1 MKVGVILIL
10 VIMVAL
16 LFNLLGFLFKIGYA
30 PFADEVLVAGAALEI
45 LGALVLLLLGKPAGG
60 KSNKLPLA
68 LLASALLAGLCYLF
82 LGQLFFYNE
91 TKLEEAWQH
100 REMQYPRQWIAH
112 LGDLEFEEFG
122 DRMTTFA
129 TTANFCYGYLD
140 TEKGH
145 LAKIPRKEQ
154 LVIRH
159 NCLLVNKLY
168 LKSKLFQDQCVSY
181 EKSLFIQKKY
191 FSSSVLLSKA
201 DSLAIEAAL
210 DSIAS
215 Q

>member
-1 MKVGVILIL
+1 MKARVVLIL
-10 VIMVAL
+10 VVMAAL
-16 LFNLLGFLFKIGYA
+16 LFNLLGFLFKIGCA
-30 PFADEVLVAGAALEI
+30 PFADEVLVAGATLEI
-45 LGALVLLLLGKPAGG
+45 LGALVLLGKLTGG
-60 KSNKLPLA
+60 KSNKLPLV

-82 LGQLFFYNE
+82 VGQLFFYNE
-91 TKLEEAWQH
+91 TKLIEAWQH

-129 TTANFCYGYLD
+129 ATANFCYGYLD

-145 LAKIPRKEQ
+145 LAKIPENEQ

-159 NCLLVNKLY
+159 NCLLVNKMY
-168 LKSKLFQDQCVSY
+168 LNSKLFQNQCTGY

-201 DSLAIEAAL
+201 DSLAIKAAL
-210 DSIAS
+210 DSVAS